1 MSQNDTFIDE
11 VSEAV
16 RRDRLFRLFRKWGW
30 IPILLVVL
38 LVAGTAW
45 NEYTKA
51 RDATAA
57 QARGDAILAA
67 MQAEDPASR
76 QQALAGTELDGAA
89 QIVVDLLRSSE
100 ALEAEDRNAA
110 VAALD
115 AVLAEPATP
124 QIYRDLALLKRV
136 ILTAA
141 DTAPADRIEALQP
154 LLVAGNPYRVL
165 AEEQVALAEIENGD
179 RDAALNRLR
188 ALSED
193 TAATA
198 GLRRRVAQLIV
209 ALGGEAEPA

>member
-1 MSQNDTFIDE
+1 MSQTDSFIDE

-51 RDATAA
+51 RDANAA

-67 MQAEDPASR
+67 MEAGEAAER
-76 QQALAGTELDGAA
+76 QQALAATEVDGAA
-89 QIVVDLLRSSE
+89 RIVVDLLRASE
-100 ALEAEDRNAA
+100 ALEAEDRAA
-110 VAALD
+110 AAAALD
-115 AVLAEPATP
+115 EVVANSDAPA
-124 QIYRDLALLKRV
+124 IYRDLALLKRV
-136 ILTAA
+136 ILTAPE
-141 DTAPADRIEALQP
+141 TSPADRIEALQP
-154 LLVAGNPYRVL
+154 LLVAGNPYRAL

-179 RDAALNRLR
+179 REAALARLR